1 MLKNLKRLACE
12 RLAEKK
18 HLLDLQIWHTF
29 ELRKRKSKHFPLAK
43 HTINIIYITIKLT

>member
-29 ELRKRKSKHFPLAK
+29 ELRKRKSKHFPLARQSFK
-43 HTINIIYITIKLT
+43 IF